1 MTAKI
6 VLIKKNAKDDFG
18 ILSIQSFDNGK
29 KNKKSIGIRVST
41 DDFKDHF
48 NSDFNSINP

>member
-18 ILSIQSFDNGK
+18 ILIIQSFDNG
-29 KNKKSIGIRVST
+29 NRS
-41 DDFKDHF
+41 
-48 NSDFNSINP
+48 P